1 MSIAEFSAALKN
13 KAIKEWFNTEAN
25 ARESFR
31 KQNINTIVNAASDY
45 RASEQT
51 SDKTSFVI
59 TKDTVADLLV
69 DLKGMDRQ
77 DPNFSSVVDD
87 TFRAF
92 AAKNAGVKVNRKKIT
107 VGKDLPAVYFNAIS
121 FDGITNLVNSI
132 LELKPK
138 ELAEK
143 YEKGHVVGLNTELLR
158 ITAGR
163 ISAIDARG
171 AAGAKDAKELI
182 LKQLDKV
189 IDYYKRL
196 DFESANIQPAEDIA
210 IYAALDKRISRTGKT
225 HYLVELQTKDA
236 NQKSAR
242 EVKDT
247 IGSIRKLFTPGALS
261 EKAMAD
267 VIDKLTKSV
276 TDPKFA
282 QDLADL
288 RSSPS
293 MKDMIVDHIAN
304 TISGTAKNQAYKVP
318 NRKIATKP
326 VPKPDLTDLR
336 KAFAEEISK
345 AKALQAKL
353 KTQPQNDPDNA
364 LNVLSL
370 QAILAGRINQHVAD
384 NMGDGSRRDILNY
397 RSGRF
402 AESVSI
408 DRLSMSRQ
416 GMITVFYDYMKY
428 PYATFSAGGKQQSP
442 RSRDPKLLISQ
453 SIREIASTIVTNRLR
468 AVVV

>member
-13 KAIKEWFNTEAN
+13 KAIKEWFNTEAS
-25 ARESFR
+25 ARESYR
-31 KQNINTIVNAASDY
+31 KANINTIINAASDY
-45 RASEQT
+45 RAAEQT
-51 SDKTSFVI
+51 ADKTSFVI

-69 DLKGMDRQ
+69 DLKGMDRN
-77 DPNFSSVVDD
+77 DPVFQSVVDD
-87 TFRAF
+87 TFRQF
-92 AAKNAGVKVNRKKIT
+92 GSKNAGVKVNRRKIT
-107 VGKDLPAVYFNAIS
+107 VGSDLPAVYFNSIS
-121 FDGITNLVNSI
+121 FDGITNLVNAI
-132 LELKPK
+132 LQLKPK

-163 ISAIDARG
+163 ISAIDARS

-182 LKQLDKV
+182 LKELDKV
-189 IDYYKRL
+189 IEYYKRL

-210 IYAALDKRISRTGKT
+210 IYAALDKKISKTGKT
-225 HYLVELQTKDA
+225 KYLVELQTKDA
-236 NQKSAR
+236 NQKSAG

-304 TISGTAKNQAYKVP
+304 TISGKPTDQSYTVSKRV
-318 NRKIATKP
+318 IATKP
-326 VPKPDLTDLR
+326 VPKPNLNNLR
-336 KAFAEEISK
+336 KVIKEEMAAASE
-345 AKALQAKL
+345 LRNKL
-353 KTQPQNDPDNA
+353 NTTPK
-364 LNVLSL
+364 LNSPTTLNILSL

-384 NMGDGSRRDILNY
+384 NMGTGDSRDILNL
-397 RSGRF
+397 RTGRF
-402 AESVSI
+402 ADSVSVN
-408 DRLSMSRQ
+408 RVTMSRE
-416 GMITVFYDYMKY
+416 GMISVYYSYMKY
-428 PYATFSAGGKQQSP
+428 PYATFSQGGKQQYP

-468 AVVV
+468 AVLE